1 MKYRVSLF
9 VTVFFLLLQCNC
21 FAISVRDVVYTPK
34 NSGKVVFSHGEHIT
48 KKDMN
53 KNCRACHDA
62 IFDIKKKKRSTMADM
77 AKGQSCGACH
87 TGGKVFS
94 LAECARCHQSKEI
107 VFNVKATGPTRFSHK
122 SHLAA
127 SVDCGVCHPT
137 LFKTVSTKRFTMA
150 DMKKGKSCGAC
161 HNGKKAFSVDT
172 CVTCH
177 PVKEITYQVKE
188 TGPTH
193 FSHSVHLSVAQCSE
207 CHPKTYSPTQKNK
220 RVGMAAMTQGKS
232 CGMCHNAKQAFSVK
246 ECSKCHPVRELKY
259 EEKSTG
265 DVLFSHTF
273 HTGLYTCTDCHSSLY
288 KTARSTA
295 KISMTEME
303 KGKSCGQCHDGKSA
317 FSVKEKCEVCHKM

>member
-9 VTVFFLLLQCNC
+9 VTVFFLLLHCNS

-53 KNCRACHDA
+53 KNCRACHDS

-122 SHLAA
+122 SHLAVSA
-127 SVDCGVCHPT
+127 DCGVCHPT

-232 CGMCHNAKQAFSVK
+232 CGTCHNAKQAFSVK
-246 ECSKCHPVRELKY
+246 ECSNCHPVRELKY

-265 DVLFSHTF
+265 DVMFSHTF
-273 HTGLYTCTDCHSSLY
+273 HTGLYTCSDCHSSLY